1 MRRRDFIAGLGS
13 VAASP
18 LAARAQA
25 VVRRVGYLSARA
37 PDEAAEVAAAFRRGL
52 DEESYIVGR
61 NIAIEYRWGLE
72 YSQLPTLAAELVDL
86 KVDVIAATGGGV
98 APLAAKT
105 ATATIPIVFVMGD
118 LDPVKSGLV
127 ASMNR
132 PGGNITGI
140 TPLTSV
146 LAPKRL
152 ELLSAMVPRGATIG
166 MLVNPNFADGGVQ
179 SRDAEA
185 AVRALGLGL
194 LILNASTEGDF
205 DAAFATFVERRVAAL
220 LVGNDSFF
228 ISRRELL
235 AALAA
240 RHAIPTMY
248 TFREYTLAGGLMSY
262 APSLVDAHHQAG
274 AYTGRILK
282 GANPAELPVMQP
294 TRFEFVINLKTAKQL
309 GLTIPPNLLAIADE
323 VIE

>member
-1 MRRRDFIAGLGS
+1 MRRREFITGLG
-13 VAASP
+13 AAVWP

-37 PDEAAEVAAAFRRGL
+37 RDEAAEVAAAFRRGL
-52 DEESYIVGR
+52 DDEGYIVGR

-72 YSQLPTLAAELVDL
+72 YDRLPTLAAELVAL

-98 APLAAKT
+98 APLAAKA

-127 ASMNR
+127 ASLNR
-132 PGGNITGI
+132 PGGNVTGI
-140 TPLTSV
+140 TPFTSV

-152 ELLSAMVPRGATIG
+152 ELLSAMVPRGAAIG

-185 AVRALGLGL
+185 AARAPGLGL
-194 LILNASTEGDF
+194 LVLNASTEGDI
-205 DAAFATFVERRVAAL
+205 DAAFATFIERRVAAL

-240 RHAIPTMY
+240 RYAIPAMY
-248 TFREYTLAGGLMSY
+248 TFREYALAGGLMSY
-262 APSLVDAHHQAG
+262 APSLVDAYHQAWVY
-274 AYTGRILK
+274 AGRILK
-282 GANPAELPVMQP
+282 GANPAELPIMQP
-294 TRFEFVINLKTAKQL
+294 TRFEFVINLKSARAL
-309 GLTIPPNLLAIADE
+309 GLDIPAKLLALADE